1 MVDNFELIKNYIE
14 KQMIDRED
22 GDCYYVQLLRRQA
35 DDPLK
40 SLGVKEIFCFRFD
53 LIRQMTAREFM
64 QVLKDKCGVEVL
76 MMGYDHR
83 FGSDKPAQITDYIQ
97 IGAELGLEVIP
108 VNQAPEGDVSSSK
121 IRKALML
128 GDLSEANAM
137 LGYPY
142 TITGTVVHGRG
153 IGHQLG
159 FPTANLLVADE
170 KMIPRSGV
178 YAVRWNGKKAILN
191 IGSNPTVSGDAAGI
205 VTLELQIQRQSF
217 WPERSLLYWA
227 RCFNELE
234 SGKPYDSLRE
244 SCHIG
249 ILAFT
254 LFPEEAEFYSE
265 YRIQNCRTQ
274 RQYTDKFCIC
284 ILDLTKMEMADENT
298 QKDILQWARMIKA
311 ESREKMDAIAEGSRA

>member
-1 MVDNFELIKNYIE
+1 MVNTMAYVATIGFFDGVHLGHRYLLDQLTAEAAHRNMESAVLTFEHHPKIFLNHPDLPLSPSGAPLGRTG
-14 KQMIDRED
+14 MP
-22 GDCYYVQLLRRQA
+22 LLCTFQERTEL
-35 DDPLK
+35 LK
-40 SLGVKEIFCFRFD
+40 SLGVREIFCFRFD
-53 LIRQMTAREFM
+53 LVRQMTAREFM

-178 YAVRWNGKKAILN
+178 YAVRWNGQKAILN
-191 IGSNPTVSGDAAGI
+191 IGTNPTVSGDAAGI
-205 VTLELQIQRQSF
+205 VTLEL
-217 WPERSLLYWA
+217 
-227 RCFNELE
+227 
-234 SGKPYDSLRE
+234 
-244 SCHIG
+244 HI
-249 ILAFT
+249 
-254 LFPEEAEFYSE
+254 P
-265 YRIQNCRTQ
+265 
-274 RQYTDKFCIC
+274 
-284 ILDLTKMEMADENT
+284 EMAQDTNLYGQKLQLSLIRRIRDEKKFASLDELKT
-298 QKDILQWARMIKA
+298 QISEDLKNL
-311 ESREKMDAIAEGSRA
+311 